1 MRTWMAD
8 LIGLVIGFALGGA
21 ALVHFW
27 PQVEQYRLPEI
38 AAAQPAQGTAQPAQV
53 AAQPAR
59 GAPPLPQVQTPGP
72 RPPVQVAMAPLQPA
86 PPPNIVIT
94 VPAPAPLPQ
103 VNEPD
108 DPDQDDNPP
117 PPGTAIAGT
126 GFFVSDHL
134 VMTAA
139 HVVPACG
146 HVAIVSPRI
155 PLSPVTIDARDRT
168 NDIALLR
175 TSGVAAPAVL
185 TIGRPTDAGTRV
197 FMLGYPA
204 SAGLTQPESTWGVLE
219 NDKLRQVPT
228 FNPRQHI
235 LMEASMVRHGYSGGA
250 IFDPQSGKV
259 VGIVRATLISKALHM
274 VPGMPASGLA
284 IGPGSALLDTFLQDE
299 APGTYAFPADQWGD
313 DPISVL
319 KRATVHVLCWH

>member
-8 LIGLVIGFALGGA
+8 LIGLAIGFALGGA
-21 ALVHFW
+21 VLVHFW
-27 PQVEQYRLPEI
+27 PQIEQFRRPTV
-38 AAAQPAQGTAQPAQV
+38 AVAQPAH
-53 AAQPAR
+53 AAT
-59 GAPPLPQVQTPGP
+59 PLPQVQTPVQ
-72 RPPVQVAMAPLQPA
+72 RPPVQIAMAPVRPA
-86 PPPNIVIT
+86 PLPDIVNI

-108 DPDQDDNPP
+108 EPEQDDGPLPP
-117 PPGTAIAGT
+117 NMVIAGT
-126 GFFVSDHL
+126 GFFVTEHL

-139 HVVPACG
+139 HVVPSCQR
-146 HVAIVSPRI
+146 VAIISPII
-155 PLSPVTIDARDRT
+155 PLSPVTIDGRDSD

-175 TSGVAAPAVL
+175 TSDVTAPAVL
-185 TIGRPTDAGTRV
+185 EIGRPVDGRTRV

-204 SAGLTQPESTWGVLE
+204 SAGLKDPESTWGTLE
-219 NDKLRQVPT
+219 NDKLQQVPT

-250 IFDPQSGKV
+250 IFDPRSGKV
-259 VGIVRATLISKALHM
+259 VGIVRATLMPDAFRM

-284 IGPGSALLDTFLQDE
+284 VGPGSALLDAFLQDE
-299 APGTYAFPADQWGD
+299 APGSYAFPADQWGD

-319 KRATVHVLCWH
+319 KRATVHVLCWD